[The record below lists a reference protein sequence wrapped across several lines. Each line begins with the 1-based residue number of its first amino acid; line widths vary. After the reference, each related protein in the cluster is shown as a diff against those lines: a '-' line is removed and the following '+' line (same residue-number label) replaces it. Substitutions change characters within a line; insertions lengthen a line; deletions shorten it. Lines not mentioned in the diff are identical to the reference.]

1 MKSYTVATIMENHA
15 KIFGKLTLTFCFNS
29 AFKTHPN
36 EVNNFAIYIKEE
48 IFVRVVSQISRFIYK
63 CLLVC

>member
-1 MKSYTVATIMENHA
+1 MENHA

-48 IFVRVVSQISRFIYK
+48 IFVRVQFHK
-63 CLLVC
+63 FPDLFTNVC